1 MPRIRIEVSRD
12 LAVPPQ
18 AAYRVIADYR
28 AGHPRIIPPR
38 AFRDL
43 TVERGGVGAGT
54 IIRFRMRIGGVER
67 EYRATVTEPE
77 PGRVLVETND
87 SGEVSTFT
95 VDPAPGG
102 GARVTIA
109 TEWEGKGIAG
119 WGQRLVAPGLLR
131 PVYDEELRNLERVA
145 AEA

>member
-1 MPRIRIEVSRD
+1 MSGRVQDRRNILVRARGRGTNGTARRGRPPVGESRVSLEGQSMPRIRIEVSRD

-87 SGEVSTFT
+87 SGEVST
-95 VDPAPGG
+95 
-102 GARVTIA
+102 
-109 TEWEGKGIAG
+109 
-119 WGQRLVAPGLLR
+119 
-131 PVYDEELRNLERVA
+131 
-145 AEA
+145 